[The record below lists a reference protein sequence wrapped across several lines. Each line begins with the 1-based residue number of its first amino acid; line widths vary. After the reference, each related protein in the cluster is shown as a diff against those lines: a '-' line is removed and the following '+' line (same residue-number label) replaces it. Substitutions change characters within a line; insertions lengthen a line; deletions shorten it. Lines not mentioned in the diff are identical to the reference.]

1 MPPIRAER
9 ARSCSA
15 ISAPP
20 PPGAA
25 CRGRPPL
32 CRFVAFCEHA
42 RMPTEE
48 VRDREATRTRV
59 FDAAQAL
66 AAALAECKASE
77 RWEPLRDVIN
87 AGLQA
92 GGFNHDADTAAVRT
106 AAGELA
112 AAALD
117 ARRRPAGRA
126 AASGSRARASG
137 GPDGSPHEA

>member
-15 ISAPP
+15 ISGPP
-20 PPGAA
+20 HPGAA

-42 RMPTEE
+42 RMPADE

-77 RWEPLRDVIN
+77 RWEPLRDLIN

-112 AAALD
+112 GGGPRHPVRGHGQAAD
-117 ARRRPAGRA
+117 RTARRTRP
-126 AASGSRARASG
+126 
-137 GPDGSPHEA
+137 D